1 MRFINKLLI
10 ASLLTVGVINLVP
23 VFGLFSSAHLNK
35 AYGVAISDPN
45 MEILLRHRALL
56 FGVLGGFV
64 LASIVVPEW
73 RLVALM
79 MAGISMA
86 SFLLLVFRYDNN
98 NVHLLKIAYVDIVG
112 LVVWALAMA
121 CVFESSRATQAIQ

>member
-1 MRFINKLLI
+1 
-10 ASLLTVGVINLVP
+10 
-23 VFGLFSSAHLNK
+23 
-35 AYGVAISDPN
+35 
-45 MEILLRHRALL
+45 
-56 FGVLGGFV
+56 
-64 LASIVVPEW
+64 
-73 RLVALM
+73 M